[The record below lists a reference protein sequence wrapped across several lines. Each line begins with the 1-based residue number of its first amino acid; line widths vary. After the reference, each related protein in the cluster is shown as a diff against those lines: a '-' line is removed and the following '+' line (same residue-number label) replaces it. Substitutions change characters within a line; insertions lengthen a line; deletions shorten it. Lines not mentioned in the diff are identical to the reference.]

1 MYRRQFPALPA
12 TSLII
17 ATRRGGGGGG
27 GGGGGNKV
35 LTEEVSLATVQYHY
49 VGPCL

>member
-27 GGGGGNKV
+27 GGGGGSKV
-35 LTEEVSLATVQYHY
+35 VTGEVSLAAVQYHC
-49 VGPCL
+49 VGPGL

>member
-27 GGGGGNKV
+27 GGNMV

>member
-27 GGGGGNKV
+27 GGGSKV
-35 LTEEVSLATVQYHY
+35 VTGEVFLAAVQYHC
-49 VGPCL
+49 VGPRL